1 MNDAT
6 IGSIAWRVLARTGR
20 VHSALSMS
28 LLSTA
33 AIAFI
38 GTVFWL
44 ASPEAATVLAGAQH
58 RWPVPLIGL
67 VAGASQSVALLAL
80 FFFGEEL
87 RRRSR
92 WFDRQCARARTNTR
106 LGREGYAAGAVVS
119 ASLLGFPPVS
129 VTAALLPGVA
139 PRPGR
144 LLPVMLILR
153 VVRFTALA
161 WAGAVFGERLP
172 WHGSPQ
178 GLWRPW

>member
-1 MNDAT
+1 
-6 IGSIAWRVLARTGR
+6 
-20 VHSALSMS
+20 MS

-44 ASPEAATVLAGAQH
+44 ASPEAATALAGAQH

-67 VAGASQSVALLAL
+67 VTAASQSVALVAL
-80 FFFGEEL
+80 FFFGEAL
-87 RRRSR
+87 RRRSA
-92 WFDRQCARARTNTR
+92 WFDRQCARARANTR
-106 LGREGYAAGAVVS
+106 LGRAGYATGAVVS
-119 ASLLGFPPVS
+119 AALLGFPPVS

-144 LLPVMLILR
+144 LLPVMLLLR
-153 VVRFTALA
+153 FVRFTALA
-161 WAGAVFGERLP
+161 WAGAVFGDRLP
-172 WHGSPQ
+172 WPPSLH

>member
-1 MNDAT
+1 
-6 IGSIAWRVLARTGR
+6 
-20 VHSALSMS
+20 MS

-44 ASPEAATVLAGAQH
+44 ASPEAATLLAGAQH

-67 VAGASQSVALLAL
+67 VAGASQSVALIGLY
-80 FFFGEEL
+80 FFGEEL

-92 WFDRQCARARTNTR
+92 WFDRQCARARSNTR
-106 LGREGYAAGAVVS
+106 LGREGYATGAVVS
-119 ASLLGFPPVS
+119 AALFGFPPVS

-144 LLPVMLILR
+144 LLPTMLILR
-153 VVRFTALA
+153 LLRFTALA
-161 WAGAVFGERLP
+161 WAGAVFGGRLP
-172 WHGSPQ
+172 WPGSLD
-178 GLWRPW
+178 GVWRPW